1 MAATSVLRPMVQ
13 LDVPGCPAPLID
25 RAISI
30 AARDW
35 CDLTQSAKELVS
47 ITAIPGVQSYEI
59 ELESATFDIA
69 RVSDVSFAGEEI
81 DPLAGNTTSTALNAT
96 GGIPAYYWIV
106 GSTLWFDAIP
116 QSAAD
121 ILLQVAVKPRIDS
134 PTIPDSVASGEAA
147 LAISYRAKRELM
159 MSKQPWG
166 DVQMAAWFDQEFQRL
181 SRNGISVGTQNVT
194 NARIRTTPIPD

>member
-35 CDLTQSAKELVS
+35 CDLTQSAKELVT

-69 RVSDVSFAGEEI
+69 RVVSLSYGGKVI
-81 DPLAGNTTSTALNAT
+81 DPLAGDTSSAVLDAV

-134 PTIPDSVASGEAA
+134 PTIPDSVSSGEAA
-147 LAISYRAKRELM
+147 LGISYRAKRELM